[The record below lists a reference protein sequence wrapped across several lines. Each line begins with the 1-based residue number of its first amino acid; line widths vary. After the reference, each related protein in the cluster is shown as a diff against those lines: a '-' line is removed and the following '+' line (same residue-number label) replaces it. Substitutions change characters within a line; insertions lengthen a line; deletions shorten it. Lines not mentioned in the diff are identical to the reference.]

1 MAIPSFRSSA
11 SHDELMRLPHLH
23 RAIER
28 NEAIV
33 PCARGMRARSPSMRR
48 SFLLAALAIAG
59 GGGARE
65 AHAQATAGQPKVETP
80 AVAIAGEWRL
90 DFRFES
96 NSAQPADPPAAW
108 ITFDATVKQAG
119 DTVTA
124 TLQSDGPTGQASCVF
139 RDGLCRDGR
148 MRLSWDEQDWQVF
161 EFGLAPQ
168 STTKGS
174 GRAEIRFPDGERH
187 RYSFVMTRAP

>member
-1 MAIPSFRSSA
+1 
-11 SHDELMRLPHLH
+11 MRMPHLDQS
-23 RAIER
+23 IEW
-28 NEAIV
+28 NAATV
-33 PCARGMRARSPSMRR
+33 PCARRMRARSLSIR
-48 SFLLAALAIAG
+48 SGFLLAALAIAG
-59 GGGARE
+59 SGDARD
-65 AHAQATAGQPKVETP
+65 AHAQAAAGQPKVETP
-80 AVAIAGEWRL
+80 AVAGEWRL

-108 ITFDATVKQAG
+108 ITFDATVKQVG